1 MNAAAPP
8 PDPALLARRVAALEA
23 RFREIAATRMAG
35 VPVQNERL
43 AVQAVGFQPLA
54 GGGALGVL
62 VTPWFM
68 NLLRLPAE
76 GEVPPVPGASR
87 THAVGPERFDF
98 IGAHEEGFGGF
109 EACSLFSPMFEFAD
123 HAAAVATAAEV
134 LAILRRPPEP
144 PEPPPQPAAP
154 AVAAPSR
161 RALLFGRGAEAAR

>member
-1 MNAAAPP
+1 MNTATAPV
-8 PDPALLARRVAALEA
+8 DPAALARRVAALEA

-43 AVQAVGFQPLA
+43 AVQAVGFQALPA
-54 GGGALGVL
+54 GGALGVL

-68 NLLRLPAE
+68 NLVRLPAE
-76 GEVPPVPGASR
+76 GEPAPAPGASR

-98 IGAHEEGFGGF
+98 IGAHEAGFGSF

-134 LAILRRPPEP
+134 LALLRRPPEP
-144 PEPPPQPAAP
+144 VPAPPAP
-154 AVAAPSR
+154 PVPTR